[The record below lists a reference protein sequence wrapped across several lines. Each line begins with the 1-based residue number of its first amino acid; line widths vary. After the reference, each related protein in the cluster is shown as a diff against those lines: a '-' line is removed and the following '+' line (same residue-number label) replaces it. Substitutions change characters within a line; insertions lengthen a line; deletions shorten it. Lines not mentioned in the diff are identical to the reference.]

1 MDKHKY
7 SSDNNRVAYQQD
19 QTNSLYVI
27 NHVLYYLYYAAVL
40 FFVVR
45 TYKKYLVDNKHLYF
59 NLAIYVFLLAY
70 PYIVYPIQYLLFRWA
85 VKIYDLVHSNVY
97 LSANW

>member
-1 MDKHKY
+1 MDENKY

-19 QTNSLYVI
+19 QTNTLYVI
-27 NHVLYYLYYAAVL
+27 NYFLYYLYYAAVL
-40 FFVVR
+40 FFLIR
-45 TYKKYLVDNKHLYF
+45 TYKYYLVNNKRLYL

-70 PYIVYPIQYLLFRWA
+70 PYIVYPIQYLLFRWGTQL
-85 VKIYDLVHSNVY
+85 YDRFHSNVY